1 MSPSRV
7 PSRIDLIDAIGDLPA
22 SSAETVKHKRDWFP
36 LVADVFYITYTLAQK
51 RYYTRR
57 QIYRITFKM
66 KLVKSLLLAGLATP
80 AVIAAPVGDS
90 AEAQFGKP
98 VSVHT
103 LNIIHPPS
111 SHLCLLVP
119 SCQRP
124 DLRACPRACR
134 AWCSCNFGRYF
145 YQV

>member
-1 MSPSRV
+1 MSPSGV
-7 PSRIDLIDAIGDLPA
+7 PSRIDLIDATGDLPA
-22 SSAETVKHKRDWFP
+22 SSAETVEHKRDWFP
-36 LVADVFYITYTLAQK
+36 LAADVSYIAYTPARK

-66 KLVKSLLLAGLATP
+66 RLVKSLLLAGLATP

-98 VSVHT
+98 VSVCT
-103 LNIIHPPS
+103 LNFLPPPS

-134 AWCSCNFGRYF
+134 AWCSCDFGRHF
-145 YQV
+145 YQI